1 MNSFRRVV
9 TKTKTSI
16 FLHKESIDNVLREQL
31 AALKLLQ
38 PKTQIVDQ
46 KLEQRKQEL
55 LYEMNQANLQKN
67 EDVDVAGYQ
76 KILAE
81 LTYINNNKRSQ
92 MQEDIKIKNDQFI
105 VIPEVQLQNEIDQEM
120 DCQQMLEQRI
130 DSIEHSV
137 RIIEKQNNL
146 MKEQI
151 GLYIKNEPKIQFK
164 EIENKQQLSVFT
176 QYIGTIKKAMKL
188 EKEWQ
193 TQKIEKLKF
202 KAEKSQAIADS
213 NLKELLEHEDREMS
227 LLLKYEQTS
236 DLINQIDDEIKTKFH
251 KIEECAELLEEF
263 DDIDKLRLIFVLENP
278 NDFELDE
285 ILQHVRSQ
293 LRQPFSRLQLASS
306 LQEYIDRARFS
317 GVSSRMKIFFKFHDN
332 DLNYSINQLIQVYRK
347 LQFQDG
353 TLRNRYEDLLLQK
366 GQLIND
372 LLFLNQLQFYEL
384 DEPESAPPQI
394 DEQLHEMAQFF
405 KNIQIRHLSNN
416 KYFFVRIFTMLTTV
430 LSRILNSL
438 YNIKEI
444 LKSCNSDM
452 FGHEFYLKW
461 TYNKMFIQLSQV
473 MQQLEKQ
480 YKIKL
485 IAKDPSIRN
494 SNQFLNAIYDHI
506 EEKPLREKT
515 IIQSQSKQTIDQ
527 ILPNLSPESTQK
539 VSQLI
544 NQDIFLQQ
552 FFSLKDLASLVDNQS
567 QNLNDSGVIKL
578 IQIEGYD
585 VAHCELRSSTKHLFR
600 VIQDII
606 IECRTVKES
615 SVQAKSLAKKYH
627 IQEIIDKH
635 MSSYEYKFKEWK
647 KEVIENKIKQIEH
660 QFDEISEA
668 PTTPEVKLKS
678 SNVTNST
685 HVTSQPS
692 KLTFHSQ
699 LTKEST
705 LLTPTSNN
713 LRRYLNTVESQIP
726 HKKSQIPKEPIFAHL
741 HQQSRKIINEK
752 ISTQTHLRTFTLQSI
767 DSTRQQ
773 SQQTIPLKLL
783 PSIPILSF
791 SQNLLKQP
799 SNKVICRQQRKSQ
812 VIKNEPT
819 PKQDIKQI
827 KNFSDV
833 YEKSNKKIYE
843 FFRNTS
849 TSAKIK

>member
-1 MNSFRRVV
+1 MFQGSNWLHQDSFNQ
-9 TKTKTSI
+9 K
-16 FLHKESIDNVLREQL
+16 
-31 AALKLLQ
+31 LKYQKLVM
-38 PKTQIVDQ
+38 KIVDQ

-55 LYEMNQANLQKN
+55 LYEMSQENLQKN
-67 EDVDVAGYQ
+67 DNVDVAGYQ
-76 KILAE
+76 KIFAE
-81 LTYINNNKRSQ
+81 LAYINNKKRSQ
-92 MQEDIKIKNDQFI
+92 IQEEFKLKDEQFI
-105 VIPEVQLQNEIDQEM
+105 VIPEVELQNDIDKEM
-120 DCQQMLEQRI
+120 DCQQMLEKRI
-130 DSIEHSV
+130 DQIEHSV

-146 MKEQI
+146 MNEQI
-151 GLYIKNEPKIQFK
+151 ELYTQNEPKIHLK
-164 EIENKQQLSVFT
+164 EIENKQQLAFFVH
-176 QYIGTIKKAMKL
+176 YIGTIKKAMKL

-193 TQKIEKLKF
+193 TQKIEKLKY
-202 KAEKSQAIADS
+202 KAEKQSVITEQK
-213 NLKELLEHEDREMS
+213 LKELLEQEDKEMS

-236 DLINQIDDEIKTKFH
+236 DLINQIDEEIKTKFH

-285 ILQHVRSQ
+285 ILQHVRWQ

-317 GVSSRMKIFFKFHDN
+317 GVSSRIKIFFKFHDN

-366 GQLIND
+366 GQLINH

-384 DEPESAPPQI
+384 DEPESAAPQI
-394 DEQLHEMAQFF
+394 DESQHEMAQYL

-430 LSRILNSL
+430 LSRILNAL

-506 EEKPLREKT
+506 EEKALREKT
-515 IIQSQSKQTIDQ
+515 TIQPQQKQTIDQ
-527 ILPNLSPESTQK
+527 ILPQLSPLSIQK

-544 NQDIFLQQ
+544 SQDIFLQQ
-552 FFSLKDLASLVDNQS
+552 FLSFQDLALLVKNQAT
-567 QNLNDSGVIKL
+567 NLNEAEVIKL

-585 VAHCELRSSTKHLFR
+585 IAHCELRSSTQHLLR

-606 IECRTVKES
+606 TECRTVKES

-647 KEVIENKIKQIEH
+647 KEVLENKIKQIEH

-668 PTTPEVKLKS
+668 PTTPEMKLKS
-678 SNVTNST
+678 SITTVST
-685 HVTSQPS
+685 HITSQPS
-692 KLTFHSQ
+692 KLQFNSQ
-699 LTKEST
+699 MTKEST

-726 HKKSQIPKEPIFAHL
+726 HKKAQLPKEPIFAHL
-741 HQQSRKIINEK
+741 HQMSRKIKNEK

-767 DSTRQQ
+767 DSTKQQ
-773 SQQTIPLKLL
+773 SQQTIQLKLL
-783 PSIPILSF
+783 PSIPAQSF
-791 SQNLLKQP
+791 SQNLLRQP
-799 SNKVICRQQRKSQ
+799 TNRIIIRQNRKSQ
-812 VIKNEPT
+812 VVKTEPT
-819 PKQDIKQI
+819 VKLEVKQMQ
-827 KNFSDV
+827 NFSDI
-833 YEKSNKKIYE
+833 YEKSNKKLSD
-843 FFRNTS
+843 FFRNVS
-849 TSAKIK
+849 MKIK

>member
-31 AALKLLQ
+31 AALRLLQ

-55 LYEMNQANLQKN
+55 LYEMSQENQQNN
-67 EDVDVAGYQ
+67 DDIDIAGYQ

-81 LTYINNNKRSQ
+81 LTYINNKKRTQ
-92 MQEDIKIKNDQFI
+92 IQEDFKINNEQTF
-105 VIPEVQLQNEIDQEM
+105 VIPEFELQNDIDKEIDCNQNLQKRN
-120 DCQQMLEQRI
+120 DQ
-130 DSIEHSV
+130 IEHSV
-137 RIIEKQNNL
+137 RIIQKQNTL

-151 GLYIKNEPKIQFK
+151 ELYTQNEPKIHLK
-164 EIENKQQLSVFT
+164 EIENKQQLQLFVH
-176 QYIGTIKKAMKL
+176 YIGTIKKAMKL

-193 TQKIEKLKF
+193 TQKIEKLKYQ
-202 KAEKSQAIADS
+202 AEKSSAVTEQK
-213 NLKELLEHEDREMS
+213 LKELLEQEDQEMS

-236 DLINQIDDEIKTKFH
+236 DLIKKTDDEIKTKFH
-251 KIEECAELLEEF
+251 KIEECAEFLEEF

-285 ILQHVRSQ
+285 ILQHVRWQ

-332 DLNYSINQLIQVYRK
+332 DLNSSINQLIQVYRK

-366 GQLIND
+366 GQLINH

-384 DEPESAPPQI
+384 DEPESVAPQI
-394 DEQLHEMAQFF
+394 DEQQHEMAQYLT
-405 KNIQIRHLSNN
+405 NIQIRHLSNN

-473 MQQLEKQ
+473 MQQLERQ

-506 EEKPLREKT
+506 EEKALREKT
-515 IIQSQSKQTIDQ
+515 MVQPQQKQSIDQ
-527 ILPNLSPESTQK
+527 ILPQLSAQSREK

-544 NQDIFLQQ
+544 SQDIFLQQ
-552 FFSLKDLASLVDNQS
+552 FFSLQDLALLIKNYPV
-567 QNLNDSGVIKL
+567 NLNESQVIKI

-585 VAHCELRSSTKHLFR
+585 MAHCELRSATQHLFR

-635 MSSYEYKFKEWK
+635 MSQYEYKFKEWK
-647 KEVIENKIKQIEH
+647 KEVLENKIKQIEH
-660 QFDEISEA
+660 QFEEISEA
-668 PTTPEVKLKS
+668 PTTPEMKLKS
-678 SNVTNST
+678 SITTNST
-685 HVTSQPS
+685 HVTSQAS
-692 KLTFHSQ
+692 KQIFNSQ
-699 LTKEST
+699 MTKESST
-705 LLTPTSNN
+705 LTPTSNN
-713 LRRYLNTVESQIP
+713 LRRYLNTVEMQIP
-726 HKKSQIPKEPIFAHL
+726 SKKTNIPNQPIFGHL
-741 HQQSRKIINEK
+741 HHMSRKIKNEK

-767 DSTRQQ
+767 DSTKQP

-783 PSIPILSF
+783 PSIPIQNY

-799 SNKVICRQQRKSQ
+799 TNRIICRQNRKSQ
-812 VIKNEPT
+812 AVKSEPSVKLEV
-819 PKQDIKQI
+819 KQMQ
-827 KNFSDV
+827 NFSDI
-833 YEKSNKKIYE
+833 YENSNKKLCD

-849 TSAKIK
+849 MKIK

>member
-31 AALKLLQ
+31 AALRLLQ

-55 LYEMNQANLQKN
+55 LYEMSQENLQKDDN
-67 EDVDVAGYQ
+67 VDIAGFQ
-76 KILAE
+76 QIFAE
-81 LTYINNNKRSQ
+81 LSYINNKKRSQ
-92 MQEDIKIKNDQFI
+92 IQEDIMMKNDQVI
-105 VIPEVQLQNEIDQEM
+105 TIPEIELQNEIDQEM
-120 DCQQMLEQRI
+120 DCKQILEKRI
-130 DSIEHSV
+130 DQIEHSV

-146 MKEQI
+146 LKEQI
-151 GLYIKNEPKIQFK
+151 ELYTKNEPKIQLK
-164 EIENKQQLSVFT
+164 EIENKQQLSFFIH
-176 QYIGTIKKAMKL
+176 YINTIKKAMKL

-193 TQKIEKLKF
+193 TQKIEKLKY
-202 KAEKSQAIADS
+202 KAEKSQLITEA
-213 NLKELLEHEDREMS
+213 NLKELLEQEDREMS

-236 DLINQIDDEIKTKFH
+236 DLINQIDEDIKTKFH

-285 ILQHVRSQ
+285 ILQHVRCQ

-317 GVSSRMKIFFKFHDN
+317 GVSSRIKIFFKFHDN

-353 TLRNRYEDLLLQK
+353 TLRNRYEDLLIQK
-366 GQLIND
+366 GQLINH

-384 DEPESAPPQI
+384 DEPESIAPQI
-394 DEQLHEMAQFF
+394 DEQQHEMAQYF
-405 KNIQIRHLSNN
+405 KNIQVRYLSNN

-473 MQQLEKQ
+473 IQQLEKQ

-506 EEKPLREKT
+506 EEKALREKT
-515 IIQSQSKQTIDQ
+515 LINPQQKQTIDQ
-527 ILPNLSPESTQK
+527 ILPQLSPESIQK
-539 VSQLI
+539 ISQLI

-552 FFSLKDLASLVDNQS
+552 FFSIQDLAQLLNNQ
-567 QNLNDSGVIKL
+567 NACLNESEVIKL

-585 VAHCELRSSTKHLFR
+585 LAHCELRSSTNHLFR

-635 MSSYEYKFKEWK
+635 MSSYEYKQKEWK

-668 PTTPEVKLKS
+668 PTTPEMKLKS
-678 SNVTNST
+678 SIATNST

-692 KLTFHSQ
+692 KLILNSQ
-699 LTKEST
+699 MTKEST

-726 HKKSQIPKEPIFAHL
+726 NKKSYLPKEPIFAHL
-741 HQQSRKIINEK
+741 HQMSRKIKNEK

-767 DSTRQQ
+767 DSTKQH

-783 PSIPILSF
+783 PSIPVQNF

-799 SNKVICRQQRKSQ
+799 TNKIINRQNRKTQ
-812 VIKNEPT
+812 IVKTEPT
-819 PKQDIKQI
+819 VKLEIKQTH
-827 KNFSDV
+827 NFSDI
-833 YEKSNKKIYE
+833 YEKSNKKIFE

-849 TSAKIK
+849 MKIK